1 VSLITGTHSDVC
13 LWYSPAPR
21 VRRELYSTRRF
32 GARCDDDRHCEP
44 RCRQCRTGTGVPA
57 LGRAL
62 RAPVQAS
69 AGLRPGTPCPSA
81 GLRPALRAPNAGQCR
96 PSGLRPALRGPCP

>member
-1 VSLITGTHSDVC
+1 MADTVGNQ
-13 LWYSPAPR
+13 
-21 VRRELYSTRRF
+21 RRRWLSA
-32 GARCDDDRHCEP
+32 GAGAQKRDP

-69 AGLRPGTPCPSA
+69 AGLRPGTPCPV
-81 GLRPALRAPNAGQCR
+81 PAFGRHSVPQCR
-96 PSGLRPALRGPCP
+96 PVFSRHSVPL